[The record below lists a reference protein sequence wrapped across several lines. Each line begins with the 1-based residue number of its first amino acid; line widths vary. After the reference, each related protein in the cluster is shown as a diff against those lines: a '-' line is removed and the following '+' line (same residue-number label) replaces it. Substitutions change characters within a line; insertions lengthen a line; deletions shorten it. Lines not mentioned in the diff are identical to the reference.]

1 MYIGGSVIYEMSE
14 KNLIFW
20 RYVFMMYVLKGLALA
35 GIVLTV
41 ILLLKKTKELKSSTE
56 KDPITGMTG
65 QELWAFGMK
74 HVVVTSIIG
83 FVANF
88 LDTLGIGSFAPSSA
102 AFKMTKSVDDSLVPG
117 TLNVGDTIPVCVE
130 AFLFIG
136 IVEMDILTLVLMLVA
151 AVLGSLVSAS
161 IVTKFDRKKVR
172 YTLFVGLFLLA
183 TVILMKVF
191 SFGPFG
197 TVGTALGLRGI
208 KLVIAVVLNF
218 VLGALMSIGVGLYA
232 PCMAMVL
239 ALGMD
244 AGCAFPA
251 MMGSCAFLMAF
262 GNGPK
267 FIKEAKIDIVA
278 TWTQAIAGSVG
289 VFVAYYLVKS
299 LPLETLTKVIVVVVY
314 FTAFL
319 YLKDAIKKGSAA

>member
-1 MYIGGSVIYEMSE
+1 
-14 KNLIFW
+14 
-20 RYVFMMYVLKGLALA
+20 MMYVLKGLSLI
-35 GIVLTV
+35 GIVLCV
-41 ILLLKKTKELKSSTE
+41 FLMAKKTKEMAASDE
-56 KDPITGMTG
+56 KDPVTGMTG
-65 QELWAFGMK
+65 KELWEFGK
-74 HVVVTSIIG
+74 KKAVITAIIG

-88 LDTLGIGSFAPSSA
+88 LDTLGIGSFAPTSA

-117 TLNVGDTIPVCVE
+117 TLNVGDTVPVCVE
-130 AFLFIG
+130 AFLFFG
-136 IVEMDILTLVLMLVA
+136 IVEMDILTLVLMIVA

-299 LPLETLTKVIVVVVY
+299 LPLDTLTKIIVVVVY

>member
-1 MYIGGSVIYEMSE
+1 MFI
-14 KNLIFW
+14 
-20 RYVFMMYVLKGLALA
+20 MMYVLKGLSLL
-35 GIVLTV
+35 GVIVCAFLMF
-41 ILLLKKTKELKSSTE
+41 KKTKEMAASDVV
-56 KDPITGMTG
+56 DPVTGMSG
-65 QELWAFGMK
+65 KELIAFGK
-74 HVVVTSIIG
+74 KKAIYTSIVG

-88 LDTLGIGSFAPSSA
+88 LDTLGIGSYAPTSA
-102 AFKMTKSVDDSLVPG
+102 AFKLGKAVDDSLVPG

-130 AFLFIG
+130 AFLFFG
-136 IVEMDILTLVLMLVA
+136 FVDMDMLTLILMLVA
-151 AVLGSLVSAS
+151 AILGSLVMAG
-161 IVTKFDRKKVR
+161 IVSKFDRKKVR
-172 YTLFVGLFLLA
+172 YALFVGLFLLA
-183 TVILMKVF
+183 TVILCKIMGV
-191 SFGPFG
+191 GPFG
-197 TVGTALGLRGI
+197 TTGTALGLTGG
-208 KLVIAVVLNF
+208 KLVIATVGNF

-267 FIKEAKIDIVA
+267 FIKEGKFDPICA
-278 TWTQAIAGSVG
+278 WTQAIAGTVG
-289 VFVAYYLVKS
+289 VFVAYLFVS
-299 LPLETLTKVIVVVVY
+299 SIPLELLTKVIAVIVY

>member
-1 MYIGGSVIYEMSE
+1 MAMWI
-14 KNLIFW
+14 
-20 RYVFMMYVLKGLALA
+20 LKGLSLA
-35 GIVLTV
+35 GIVLTF
-41 ILLLKKTKELKSSTE
+41 ILLVLKTKQIKNSTE
-56 KDPITGMTG
+56 KDPVTGMTG
-65 QELWAFGMK
+65 EELWAFGKK
-74 HVVVTSIIG
+74 HWIVTAIIG

-102 AFKMTKSVDDSLVPG
+102 SFKMTKSVDDALVPG

-130 AFLFIG
+130 AFLFFG
-136 IVEMDILTLVLMLVA
+136 LVEMDILTLVLMLA
-151 AVLGSLVSAS
+151 ASVVGSIVMAG

-172 YTLFVGLFLLA
+172 YALFVGLFLLA
-183 TVILMKVF
+183 SVVLMRNLGV
-191 SFGPFG
+191 GPFG
-197 TVGTALGLRGI
+197 TQGEALGLSGI
-208 KLVIAVVLNF
+208 KLVIAVVGNF
-218 VLGALMSIGVGLYA
+218 IFGALMSIGVGLYA

-239 ALGMD
+239 ALGMNAD
-244 AGCAFPA
+244 CAFPA

-278 TWTQAIAGSVG
+278 TWTQAIGGTIG

-299 LPLETLTKVIVVVVY
+299 MPIDTLTKVIVVVVY

-319 YLKDAIKKGSAA
+319 YLRDAIKKGSAA